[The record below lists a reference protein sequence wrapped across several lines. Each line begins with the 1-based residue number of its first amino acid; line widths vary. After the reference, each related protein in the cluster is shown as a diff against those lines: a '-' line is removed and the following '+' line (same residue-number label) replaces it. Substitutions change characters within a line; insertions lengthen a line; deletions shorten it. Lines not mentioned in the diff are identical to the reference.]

1 METLEIC
8 REIAKIEMIDMSG
21 NDKKKGP
28 EVACPAEDGCGLTKT
43 EAAALLK
50 SDKTAYGFR
59 LGQRTLKMIVTATE
73 VTRVEPED
81 NSSQALVEARY
92 RLKWQ
97 GITGQGM
104 EKDVT
109 INFMQ
114 ACDEGTEEAL
124 LQQEMMALML
134 EAKRRFDGILRMR

>member
-1 METLEIC
+1 MKRSRRKRT
-8 REIAKIEMIDMSG
+8 IDMSG
-21 NDKKKGP
+21 NDKNKGS
-28 EVACPAEDGCGLTKT
+28 EVACLVENGCDLTKT
-43 EAAALLK
+43 EGGALLK
-50 SDKTAYGFR
+50 SDKTAYGFK
-59 LGQRTLKMIVTATE
+59 LGQRTLQMTITATE

-81 NSSQALVEARY
+81 DSGRQALVEAKY
-92 RLKWQ
+92 RLRWQ

-114 ACDEGTEEAL
+114 ACDEGIEETL

-134 EAKRRFDGILRMR
+134 EAKRRFVS

>member
-1 METLEIC
+1 MGE
-8 REIAKIEMIDMSG
+8 R
-21 NDKKKGP
+21 DKKKGY
-28 EVACPAEDGCGLTKT
+28 EVACSAEDGCGLTKT
-43 EAAALLK
+43 EGGALLK
-50 SDKTAYGFR
+50 SDKTAYGFK
-59 LGQRTLKMIVTATE
+59 LGQRTLQMTVTATE

-81 NSSQALVEARY
+81 DSGMAMVEAKY
-92 RLKWQ
+92 RLRWQ
-97 GITGQGM
+97 GITDQGM

-134 EAKRRFDGILRMR
+134 EAKRIFVS

>member
-1 METLEIC
+1 MN
-8 REIAKIEMIDMSG
+8 G

-28 EVACPAEDGCGLTKT
+28 EMACSAEDGCLTKT

-50 SDKTAYGFR
+50 SNKTAYGFKLR
-59 LGQRTLKMIVTATE
+59 QRTLQMTITATE

-81 NSSQALVEARY
+81 DSGMAFVEAKY

-124 LQQEMMALML
+124 LQQEMIALMM
-134 EAKRRFDGILRMR
+134 EAKRRFVS

>member
-1 METLEIC
+1 MG
-8 REIAKIEMIDMSG
+8 RSRRKRMIDMSG
-21 NDKKKGP
+21 SDKKKGH
-28 EVACPAEDGCGLTKT
+28 EVACPVEEGCGITKT
-43 EAAALLK
+43 DGGAPLHG
-50 SDKTAYGFR
+50 DKTAYGFK
-59 LGQRTLKMIVTATE
+59 LGQRTLQMTVTATE

-81 NSSQALVEARY
+81 DSGMTLVEAKY

-114 ACDEGTEEAL
+114 ACDEGTEETL

-134 EAKRRFDGILRMR
+134 ETKRRFVS

>member
-1 METLEIC
+1 MG
-8 REIAKIEMIDMSG
+8 G

-28 EVACPAEDGCGLTKT
+28 EVACPAEEGCSLTKT
-43 EAAALLK
+43 EAGALLK
-50 SDKTAYGFR
+50 SDKTAYGFK
-59 LGQRTLKMIVTATE
+59 LGQRTLQMTITATE

-81 NSSQALVEARY
+81 DSSMALVEAKY

-114 ACDEGTEEAL
+114 ASDEGTEESL

-134 EAKRRFDGILRMR
+134 EAKRRFVS

>member
-1 METLEIC
+1 
-8 REIAKIEMIDMSG
+8 MSG

-28 EVACPAEDGCGLTKT
+28 EMACPSKEGCGLFKI
-43 EAAALLK
+43 EGGAILQG
-50 SDKTAYGFR
+50 DKTAYGFK
-59 LGQRTLKMIVTATE
+59 LGQRTLQMTVTATE
-73 VTRVEPED
+73 VTRVEPEND
-81 NSSQALVEARY
+81 SSQALVEAKY
-92 RLKWQ
+92 RLRWQ

-134 EAKRRFDGILRMR
+134 EAKRRFIS

>member
-1 METLEIC
+1 ME
-8 REIAKIEMIDMSG
+8 RSRRKRMIDMTG
-21 NDKKKGP
+21 NDKKKGH
-28 EVACPAEDGCGLTKT
+28 EVACSAEDGCGLTKT
-43 EAAALLK
+43 ETGALLK
-50 SDKTAYGFR
+50 GDKTAYGFK
-59 LGQRTLKMIVTATE
+59 LGQRALQMTITATE

-81 NSSQALVEARY
+81 DSGQTLVEAKY
-92 RLKWQ
+92 RLRWQ

-134 EAKRRFDGILRMR
+134 EAKRRFVG

>member
-1 METLEIC
+1 
-8 REIAKIEMIDMSG
+8 MIDLSG

-28 EVACPAEDGCGLTKT
+28 EVACPSKEGCSLTKT
-43 EAAALLK
+43 DGGALLHG
-50 SDKTAYGFR
+50 DKTAYGFK
-59 LGQRTLKMIVTATE
+59 LGQRTLQMTVTATE

-81 NSSQALVEARY
+81 DSGMAMVEAKY
-92 RLKWQ
+92 RLRWQ
-97 GITGQGM
+97 GITGQGL

-134 EAKRRFDGILRMR
+134 EAKRRFAA